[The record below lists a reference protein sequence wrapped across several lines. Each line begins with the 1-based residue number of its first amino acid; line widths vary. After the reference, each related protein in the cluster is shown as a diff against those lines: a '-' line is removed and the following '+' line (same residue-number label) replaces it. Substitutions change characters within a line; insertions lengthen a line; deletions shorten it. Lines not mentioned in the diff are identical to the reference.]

1 MYIYICIYYIYIYIY
16 IYINIYIK
24 TAHVLVL
31 ESIWLG
37 LKYNL
42 FYVNVD
48 HLFLTKVDVRLV

>member
-1 MYIYICIYYIYIYIY
+1 MYIYICIYYIYIY